1 MADDP
6 FVWMW
11 SPAETIQ
18 PHIIIM
24 KVLKFGGTSVG
35 SANSIL
41 NLKNIVESQ
50 DFPVVVVV
58 SALGGVT
65 DLLIKTAKTASEGN
79 EAYKDMF
86 QSIVRRHHDM
96 INDVITDGR
105 EDLLL
110 ETDALLA
117 ELSSIYHGVY
127 LIRDLSPKT
136 QATIVSYGERLS
148 SRIVARL
155 ITDAE
160 LHDSRTF
167 IKTERK
173 HGRSLLDSELTR
185 RLVVEEFG
193 PKTLYGKIYIVPG
206 FISSDRDS
214 GEVTNLGRGGS
225 DYTASIIAAALGAE
239 ALEIWTD
246 VDGFMT
252 ADPRVIPTAYTINAL
267 SYVEAMELCNFGAK
281 VIYPPTIYPVCVN
294 NIPIYVK
301 NTFNPL
307 LPGTVIRN
315 EIEDDRKPIKGISSI
330 SGTSLITVTGLSMV
344 GVIGVNRR
352 IFTAL
357 ADNGISVFMVSQAS
371 SENSTSIGVR
381 DEDAAAAVEV
391 LDNEFAK
398 EIEEGAMFPMHVES
412 GLATVAIVGENMKHT
427 PGIAGKL
434 FGTLGRSGISVIACA
449 QGASETNISFV
460 VHGDYLRKS
469 LNVIHDSF
477 FLSEYKE
484 LNLFICGVGTVGGML
499 IEQIRSQQEKLMQTH
514 RLKLNVVGIASSHKA
529 VFSRAGIDL
538 ATYRE
543 QLDASP
549 ESSSERLRDGVVGMN
564 IFNSVFVDC
573 TASKEVAELY
583 QTFLDNNISVVAANK
598 VAASSSY
605 ETYRRLKSTALQRG
619 VKYLFETNVGAGLP
633 IIGTINDL
641 VSSGDRILKIEAVLS
656 GTLNFIFNAISDKV
670 PFSETVRLAK
680 ELGYSEPDPRIDLSG
695 QDVVR
700 KLVIL
705 TREAG
710 YKAEQDEVEKHLFVP
725 DEMFIGSLEDFWKK
739 LPELDADFEARRQ
752 VLAAEGKRW
761 RFVAKME
768 NGEMSVGLQAVDS
781 RHPFYGL
788 EGSNNIVLLT
798 TERYHEYP
806 MLIQGYGA
814 GAEVT
819 AAGVFANI
827 MSTANN

>member
-1 MADDP
+1 
-6 FVWMW
+6 
-11 SPAETIQ
+11 
-18 PHIIIM
+18 M

-193 PKTLYGKIYIVPG
+193 PKTLCGKIHIVPG

-670 PFSETVRLAK
+670 SFSETVRLAK